1 MKNPSAG
8 RKALLPPTAALCA
21 LALALTGAAQAQ
33 VPYPTKPVHIIVPSA
48 PGGGTDTVARLLGQQ
63 LAGAMGQPFV
73 IDNRPG
79 AGNVIGAQAAARSAP
94 DGYTLLMAPST
105 VAINHIV
112 KKNLP
117 YDVLRDFVPITQMVS
132 LPNVLV
138 VTSSLPV
145 RSVAEFVELAKQKP
159 GELTFGS
166 AGVGTAPHLAMELLM
181 SAMEIRLSHVP
192 YKGVAPALT
201 DIIAGRVSGMAVNA
215 LSARRHVEAGTL
227 RALIVT
233 GSARTRDMPD
243 VPTVAEA
250 GYPKAQSFQWF
261 GLLAPAGT
269 PESIVAQIQV
279 ETARVLKTPEMQKRL
294 ATEGAEPVGSTP
306 AEFATLIR
314 QEMAKWGEVARA
326 ANIKPE

>member
-1 MKNPSAG
+1 M
-8 RKALLPPTAALCA
+8 RTILCA
-21 LALALTGAAQAQ
+21 LALLLPGAAQAQ
-33 VPYPTKPVHIIVPSA
+33 DAYPSRPVRIIVPSA
-48 PGGGTDTVARLLGQQ
+48 PGGGTDTVARLLGQT
-63 LAGAMGQPFV
+63 LSKTMGQPFV

-79 AGNVIGAQAAARSAP
+79 AGTVIGAEAAARAAP

-105 VAINHIV
+105 LAINHIV
-112 KKNLP
+112 KKDLP
-117 YDVLRDFVPITQMVS
+117 YDALRDFAPITQMVS

-138 VTSSLPV
+138 VTASLPA
-145 RSVAEFVELAKQKP
+145 RSIAEFIALAKQKP

-181 SAMEIRLSHVP
+181 SATGVELRHVP

-201 DIIAGRVSGMAVNA
+201 DIIAGRVSGMTVNV

-227 RALIVT
+227 RALVVT
-233 GSARTRDMPD
+233 GSERTRDLPN

-261 GLLAPAGT
+261 GLLAPART
-269 PESIVAQIQV
+269 PAPIVARLQA
-279 ETARVLKTPEMQKRL
+279 ETARALQTPEMRERL
-294 ATEGAEPVGSTP
+294 AVEGADPVGSTP
-306 AEFATLIR
+306 AEFAALIR
-314 QEMAKWGEVARA
+314 QEMEKWTEVARA

>member
-1 MKNPSAG
+1 MSHSSTQPGPLIRAGWLCMLSLTLAPPSA
-8 RKALLPPTAALCA
+8 
-21 LALALTGAAQAQ
+21 AQEG
-33 VPYPTKPVHIIVPSA
+33 YPSKPVHIIVPST
-48 PGGGTDTVARLLGQQ
+48 PGGGTDTVTRLLGQQ
-63 LAGAMGQPFV
+63 LAKSMGQPFV

-79 AGNVIGAQAAARSAP
+79 AGNVIGAQAAARAAP

-112 KKNLP
+112 RKNLP
-117 YDVLRDFVPITQMVS
+117 YDVLRDFAPITQLVS

-138 VTSSLPV
+138 VTASLPV
-145 RSVAEFVELAKQKP
+145 HTVAEFITLVRQKP

-166 AGVGTAPHLAMELLM
+166 AGVGTAPHLAMELMM
-181 SAMEIRLSHVP
+181 SAMNVRLRHVP

-201 DIIAGRVSGMAVNA
+201 DIIAGRVSCMTVNA

-227 RALIVT
+227 RALVVT
-233 GSARTRDMPD
+233 GTERMHDLPD

-269 PESIVAQIQV
+269 PAPIIARLQS
-279 ETARVLKTPEMQKRL
+279 ETAHALRTPEMRKRL
-294 ATEGAEPVGSTP
+294 ATEGADPVGSTP
-306 AEFATLIR
+306 AEFASLIR
-314 QEMAKWGEVARA
+314 DEMDKWATVARA
-326 ANIKPE
+326 ADIRPE